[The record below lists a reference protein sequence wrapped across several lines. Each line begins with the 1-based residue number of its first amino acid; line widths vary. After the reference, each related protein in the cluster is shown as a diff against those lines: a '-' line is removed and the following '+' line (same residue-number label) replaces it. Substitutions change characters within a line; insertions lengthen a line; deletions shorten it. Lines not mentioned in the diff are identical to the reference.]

1 MKEFDFDELDKAVNS
16 LMGDVKKP
24 TTPVATDSAVVD
36 PEPAV
41 DSPQTADQPANPV
54 VPPAPV
60 SEVPEPTADVPP
72 EMPAL
77 TPLSSPAPA
86 MRRAGGRFMDVV
98 HPSSD
103 MKTPT
108 RVVAPSREGVN
119 LQPLTS
125 VDSSASPKA
134 MNDVIAPPPKRT
146 EPQSPTSVDEP
157 KTVEPEVESLAET
170 EPTSTPESS
179 EPWSSPFL
187 PDTQVEKRPL
197 GGLSGASDTGLSD
210 AIAAELAKEHPDTEA
225 TSTPKEDAPSVEP
238 ASSSVDT
245 EPSTLAPNLEL
256 DSPDEKSE
264 STKSEQ
270 DLQLAPGFDE
280 KIVPAELDND
290 LVAIES
296 GKASLAGETGEPI
309 ATPDITPHA
318 ATSAVLSTS
327 SIPQQYSET
336 PSSGDAS
343 HTPIYDNEA
352 VHQPLNHPAK
362 KKKGWV
368 LIVFIVIIILI
379 GGALGGA
386 AYYFGLI

>member
-24 TTPVATDSAVVD
+24 TTPAVTDSAVVD

-41 DSPQTADQPANPV
+41 DSPQTANQSANPV
-54 VPPAPV
+54 VPSAPV
-60 SEVPEPTADVPP
+60 SEVLEPTADVPP

-77 TPLSSPAPA
+77 TPPSSPAPE

-108 RVVAPSREGVN
+108 RVVVPSREGIN
-119 LQPLTS
+119 LRPLTP
-125 VDSSASPKA
+125 VDSLASPKA
-134 MNDVIAPPPKRT
+134 MNDVIALPVKRA
-146 EPQSPTSVDEP
+146 EPQSDMPVDEP
-157 KTVEPEVESLAET
+157 KATEPELESPTEAES
-170 EPTSTPESS
+170 TSTLESS

-210 AIAAELAKEHPDTEA
+210 AIAAELAKEHPDIEPA
-225 TSTPKEDAPSVEP
+225 PTPKEDVPSSDIAIP
-238 ASSSVDT
+238 SGDT
-245 EPSTLAPNLEL
+245 EPTTLAPNL
-256 DSPDEKSE
+256 KSDPFDKIAE
-264 STKSEQ
+264 PVKSEQ
-270 DLQLAPGFDE
+270 DLQLAPEFDE
-280 KIVPAELDND
+280 KIIPAELDND

-296 GKASLAGETGEPI
+296 GKASLAGETSEPI
-309 ATPDITPHA
+309 AAPDLTRHA
-318 ATSAVLSTS
+318 AASAVLSTS

-368 LIVFIVIIILI
+368 LIVFIIIIILL

>member
-16 LMGDVKKP
+16 LMGDAKKP

-41 DSPQTADQPANPV
+41 DSPQAADQPANPV
-54 VPPAPV
+54 VPPTPV

-72 EMPAL
+72 EMSAL
-77 TPLSSPAPA
+77 TPPLSPAPV

-98 HPSSD
+98 HSSSD

-108 RVVAPSREGVN
+108 RVVAPSREGIN
-119 LQPLTS
+119 LRPLTPA
-125 VDSSASPKA
+125 DSLASPRA
-134 MNDVIAPPPKRT
+134 MNDVIAPPPKRA
-146 EPQSPTSVDEP
+146 EPQSPMLVDEP
-157 KTVEPEVESLAET
+157 KTVEPKLESPTET
-170 EPTSTPESS
+170 ESTSGPEPS

-197 GGLSGASDTGLSD
+197 GGLPGASDTGLSD
-210 AIAAELAKEHPDTEA
+210 AIAAELAKEHPDIEPA
-225 TSTPKEDAPSVEP
+225 STPKEDVPSADIAIP
-238 ASSSVDT
+238 SVDT
-245 EPSTLAPNLEL
+245 EPTTLAPNL
-256 DSPDEKSE
+256 KSDPSDKTAE
-264 STKSEQ
+264 PVKSEQ
-270 DLQLAPGFDE
+270 DLQLAPEFDE
-280 KIVPAELDND
+280 KIIPAELDND

-296 GKASLAGETGEPI
+296 GKASLAGETSEPI
-309 ATPDITPHA
+309 AAPDLTSHA
-318 ATSAVLSTS
+318 AASAVLSTS

-362 KKKGWV
+362 KKKGWI
-368 LIVFIVIIILI
+368 LIVFIVIIILL